1 MNQDTGNPVAGENVV
16 KRSPLLIIFLTV
28 FVDLLG
34 LGIVLPLLPFYVQI
48 VEQSS
53 NPWLAGNWAL
63 IVGALTA
70 SYALM
75 QFLFSPLVGGLS
87 DRFGRRPVLLISLLG
102 TGISMI
108 LLGLAGNFAVFG
120 VEAVLLALFGAR
132 ILGGI
137 AGATIPT
144 AQAYIA
150 DVTTPENRARG
161 MGLIGAA
168 FGLGFM
174 FGPALGGFLSGI
186 SLQAPAFFAATLA
199 LLNAGLGFFLLPESL
214 PAERRAAAVPL
225 RFNPLGRL
233 AVVIASD
240 RIRPLL
246 LAYVLMFF
254 AFAGLQTNFAVFS
267 ATRFGFGPMENAFV
281 FAFIGLV
288 AVIMQGFL
296 IRKLVPRFGEA
307 RLAVTG
313 MGMMTLAFLL
323 IAIVP
328 QAWMLYPALGLLA
341 AGSGVVTPS
350 VTSLIS
356 RRVSPQEQGATLGG
370 VQALNSLMMVLG
382 PIFAG
387 FIFDA
392 VGVAAPYLTG
402 GALIGL
408 SLLLLARA
416 LRDELATTR
425 TAPAQNP
432 GLTTAGEGSA
442 D

>member
-1 MNQDTGNPVAGENVV
+1 V
-16 KRSPLLIIFLTV
+16 KRSPLLIIFLTI

-48 VEQSS
+48 VEQSN

-87 DRFGRRPVLLISLLG
+87 DRFGRRPVLLISMLG
-102 TGISMI
+102 TAVSMI

-120 VEAVLLALFGAR
+120 VEAVLLALFVAR

-174 FGPALGGFLSGI
+174 FGPALGGFLSEI
-186 SLQAPAFFAATLA
+186 SLEAPAFFAAALA

-214 PAERRAAAVPL
+214 PAERRAAPAPL

-233 AVVIASD
+233 AVVVAKD
-240 RIRPLL
+240 NIRPLL

-313 MGMMTLAFLL
+313 MGLMTLAFLL
-323 IAIVP
+323 IATVP

-356 RRVSPQEQGATLGG
+356 QRVSPQEQGATLGG

-387 FIFDA
+387 FVFDV

-408 SLLLLARA
+408 ALLLLARA
-416 LRDELATTR
+416 LREELAEPR
-425 TAPAQNP
+425 TVPTQNP
-432 GLTTAGEGSA
+432 SLTAAGEGSA

>member
-1 MNQDTGNPVAGENVV
+1 V
-16 KRSPLLIIFLTV
+16 KRSPLLIIFLTI

-48 VEQSS
+48 VEQSN

-87 DRFGRRPVLLISLLG
+87 DRFGRRPVLLISMLG
-102 TGISMI
+102 TAVSMI

-120 VEAVLLALFGAR
+120 VEAVLLALFVAR

-174 FGPALGGFLSGI
+174 FGPALGGFLSEI
-186 SLQAPAFFAATLA
+186 SLEAPAFFAAALA

-214 PAERRAAAVPL
+214 PAERRAAPAPL

-233 AVVIASD
+233 AVVVAKD
-240 RIRPLL
+240 NIRPLL

-313 MGMMTLAFLL
+313 MGLMTLAFLL
-323 IAIVP
+323 IATVP

-356 RRVSPQEQGATLGG
+356 QRVSPQEQGATLGG

-387 FIFDA
+387 FVFDV

-408 SLLLLARA
+408 ALLLLARA
-416 LRDELATTR
+416 LREELAEPR
-425 TAPAQNP
+425 TVPTQNP
-432 GLTTAGEGSA
+432 SLTAAGEGGA

>member
-1 MNQDTGNPVAGENVV
+1 M
-16 KRSPLLIIFLTV
+16 KRSPLLIIFLTI

-48 VEQSS
+48 VEQSN

-87 DRFGRRPVLLISLLG
+87 DRFGRRPVLLISMLG
-102 TGISMI
+102 TAVSMI

-120 VEAVLLALFGAR
+120 VEAVLLALFVAR

-174 FGPALGGFLSGI
+174 FGPALGGFLSEI
-186 SLQAPAFFAATLA
+186 SLEAPAFFAAALA

-214 PAERRAAAVPL
+214 PAERRAAPAPL

-233 AVVIASD
+233 AVVVAKD
-240 RIRPLL
+240 NIRPLL

-313 MGMMTLAFLL
+313 MGLMTLAFLL
-323 IAIVP
+323 IATVP

-356 RRVSPQEQGATLGG
+356 QRVSPQEQGATLGG

-387 FIFDA
+387 FVFDV

-408 SLLLLARA
+408 ALLLLARA
-416 LRDELATTR
+416 LREELAEPR
-425 TAPAQNP
+425 TVPTQNP
-432 GLTTAGEGSA
+432 SLTAAGEGGA

>member
-1 MNQDTGNPVAGENVV
+1 M
-16 KRSPLLIIFLTV
+16 KRSPLFIIFLTV

-48 VEQSS
+48 VEQSG
-53 NPWLAGNWAL
+53 NAWLASNWAL

-70 SYALM
+70 AYALM
-75 QFLFSPLVGGLS
+75 QFLFSPLLGGLS
-87 DRFGRRPVLLISLLG
+87 DRFGRRPILLLSLVG
-102 TGISMI
+102 TGLSMI
-108 LLGLAGNFAVFG
+108 LLGFAGSFAALG
-120 VEAVLLALFGAR
+120 VEAVLVALFLAR

-186 SLQAPAFFAATLA
+186 SLEAPAFFAAALA
-199 LLNAGLGFFLLPESL
+199 LLNAALGYFLLPESL
-214 PAERRAAAVPL
+214 PEEGRSAAPIRFDPL
-225 RFNPLGRL
+225 RRLGVVL
-233 AVVIASD
+233 AKET
-240 RIRPLL
+240 IRPLL

-296 IRKLVPRFGEA
+296 IRRLVPRFGEA

-313 MGMMTLAFLL
+313 MGLMTLSFFL
-323 IAIVP
+323 IAVVP

-356 RRVSPQEQGATLGG
+356 RRVTAREQGATLGG

-387 FIFDA
+387 LVFDA
-392 VGVAAPYLTG
+392 IGVAAPYLIG
-402 GALIGL
+402 AALIGL
-408 SLLLLARA
+408 ALLLLARA
-416 LRDELATTR
+416 LHEDVADPQARPTSSAT
-425 TAPAQNP
+425 
-432 GLTTAGEGSA
+432 LTSVSEGGA

>member
-1 MNQDTGNPVAGENVV
+1 M

-87 DRFGRRPVLLISLLG
+87 DRFGRRPILLLSLVG
-102 TGISMI
+102 TGVLMI

-120 VEAVLLALFGAR
+120 VEAVLLALFVAR

-186 SLQAPAFFAATLA
+186 SLEAPAFFAAALA

-214 PAERRAAAVPL
+214 PAERRAAPAPL
-225 RFNPLGRL
+225 RFNPVGRL
-233 AVVIASD
+233 AVVVAND
-240 RIRPLL
+240 NIRPLL

-307 RLAVTG
+307 RLAITG
-313 MGMMTLAFLL
+313 MGLMTLSFLL

-370 VQALNSLMMVLG
+370 VQAFNSLMMVLG

-387 FIFDA
+387 FVFD
-392 VGVAAPYLTG
+392 VIGVAAPYLAG

-408 SLLLLARA
+408 ALLLLARA
-416 LRDELATTR
+416 LRDELAATR
-425 TAPAQNP
+425 TTAAQNTS
-432 GLTTAGEGSA
+432 LSTASKGGA